1 MTKSASRRRTT
12 EVGTLAQL
20 VLPLA
25 AMVRGDLR
33 ELVTS
38 IGLQA
43 IAALLEQERAA
54 LCGPAYEHNP
64 ARTATRGGHAPSE
77 LTYGGRRVKM
87 KRPRAVDREG
97 REVPLGMW
105 KELSS
110 NDPLSERV
118 LEQVTLGVATRK
130 YARSLEAMP
139 ENVETSATS
148 KSNVSRQFVEASTAK
163 LKAWSERMLNE
174 LDLVSIF
181 IDGIHFGEHV
191 VIAALGVDRAG
202 NKHVLGLHEGATENG
217 PACGALL
224 DDLVTRGVP
233 TDRNILF
240 IIDGSGALRKA
251 LRERFGKRAIVQR
264 CQVHKMRNVESHLP
278 QSKRKA
284 AKAAMRQAY
293 KSAKSTTARRLLENL
308 ARTLQSKHPSAAA
321 SIREG
326 LDETLTVLDLGL
338 PHTLTRSFSTTN
350 PIENMNDR
358 IRQIA
363 RRVKRWRGGEM
374 VLRWVGAG
382 VWEAERGFRRLKGAA
397 EMPKLIAALAAHRQP
412 RQSETTVDVDRKA
425 A

>member
-1 MTKSASRRRTT
+1 MTKSASRRGTT

-33 ELVTS
+33 ELVTK

-43 IAALLEQERAA
+43 IAALLEQERTAV
-54 LCGPAYEHNP
+54 CGPAYEHNP
-64 ARTATRGGHAPSE
+64 TRTATRGGHVPSQ
-77 LTYGGRRVKM
+77 LTYGGRKVKM

-97 REVPLGMW
+97 HEVPLGMW
-105 KELSS
+105 SELSS
-110 NDPLSERV
+110 NDPLTERV
-118 LEQVTLGVATRK
+118 LEQMTLGVATRK
-130 YARSLEAMP
+130 YARSLEVMP

-174 LDLVSIF
+174 IDLASIF

-202 NKHVLGLHEGATENG
+202 NKHILGLHEGATENG
-217 PACGALL
+217 AACGALL

-240 IIDGSGALRKA
+240 VIDGSGALRKA
-251 LRERFGKRAIVQR
+251 LRERFGKRAIVQH

-284 AKAAMRQAY
+284 VKAAMRQAY
-293 KSAKSTTARRLLENL
+293 RSTKSSTARRLLENL

-374 VLRWVGAG
+374 ILRWVGAG
-382 VWEAERGFRRLKGAA
+382 VYEAERGFRRLKGAA
-397 EMPKLIAALAAHRQP
+397 DMPKLIAALGALDDA
-412 RQSETTVDVDRKA
+412 RQSRSTVDVYEKVA
-425 A
+425 

>member
-1 MTKSASRRRTT
+1 MTKSASRRGAT

-25 AMVRGDLR
+25 ALVRGDLR
-33 ELVTS
+33 ELVTK

-43 IAALLEQERAA
+43 IAALLEQERTA

-64 ARTATRGGHAPSE
+64 ARTATRGGHVPSE
-77 LTYGGRRVKM
+77 LTYGGRKVKM

-97 REVPLGMW
+97 HEVPLTMW
-105 KELSS
+105 SELASS
-110 NDPLSERV
+110 DPLSERV
-118 LEQVTLGVATRK
+118 LEQMTLGVATRK

-148 KSNVSRQFVEASTAK
+148 KSNVSRQFVEASAAK

-174 LDLVSIF
+174 IDLVSIF

-202 NKHVLGLHEGATENG
+202 NKHILGLHEGATENG
-217 PACGALL
+217 AACGALL

-240 IIDGSGALRKA
+240 VIDGSAPLRKA

-284 AKAAMRQAY
+284 VKAAMRQAY
-293 KSAKSTTARRLLENL
+293 KSAKSSTVRRLLENL
-308 ARTLQSKHPSAAA
+308 ARTLESKHPSAAA

-397 EMPKLIAALAAHRQP
+397 EMPKLIAALAAHGQP
-412 RQSETTVDVDRKA
+412 RQSETPVDVYQKVA
-425 A
+425 